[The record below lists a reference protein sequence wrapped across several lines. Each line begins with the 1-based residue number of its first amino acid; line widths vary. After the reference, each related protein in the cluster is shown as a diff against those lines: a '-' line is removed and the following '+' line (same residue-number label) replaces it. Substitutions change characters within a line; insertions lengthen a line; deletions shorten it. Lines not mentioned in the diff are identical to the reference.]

1 MGPMWW
7 KALGVFLVLLVV
19 GAASGYALGDH
30 STDLPGTIPSAMPVP
45 AVSPSVPTPS
55 VPSVTI
61 SPDPTNPPLAVGVP
75 LVPKELRIG
84 GANGFA
90 VQAAV
95 PDWSVDHTGNRWQ
108 YSGTPDALHTYGLRI
123 DIIAGLHQSVTVAK
137 AARLA
142 ALRESESQHHLQELD
157 IQSDVGDTFTA
168 TYVSEGY
175 RRLTMERFLTLGGT
189 TAYVDVAVTGRMV
202 DSDGL
207 DDLLDRVSESM
218 VAG

>member
-1 MGPMWW
+1 MVGMWW

-19 GAASGYALGDH
+19 GAASGYALGDY
-30 STDLPGTIPSAMPVP
+30 STYQPGAIPTAAPLP

-55 VPSVTI
+55 VPSVSV
-61 SPDPTNPPLAVGVP
+61 SPDPSNPPLALGVP

-95 PDWSVDHTGNRWQ
+95 PDWAVDHAGNRWQ
-108 YSGTPDALHTYGLRI
+108 YAGTPDALHTYGLRI
-123 DIIAGLHQSVTVAK
+123 DIIAGSHQSVTVAK
-137 AARLA
+137 AARLD
-142 ALRESESQHHLQELD
+142 ALRESESQHNIQELD
-157 IQSDVGDTFTA
+157 IQSDVGDAFTA

-189 TAYVDVAVTGRMV
+189 TAYVDVAVTGRMA
-202 DSDGL
+202 DNDGL
-207 DDLLDRVSESM
+207 DDLLDRVSSSM
-218 VAG
+218 VQG